1 VTDDRRS
8 VERFLRDRTESAFL
22 PIYRAHTPAL
32 YAVALRLAGGSEQ
45 EAEDAV
51 QEAWLRAVAALPRF
65 EWRSA
70 LRTWLCGIVVNCCRE
85 LARRQRSD
93 GSPVPDGIV
102 AGIRPELLELERAI
116 RALPPAAREVFVLHD
131 VHGYTHD
138 EIASMLSIEPGT
150 SKSQLHHARRAMRAR
165 LSGEEQP

>member
-1 VTDDRRS
+1 MNDDRRS

-32 YAVALRLAGGSEQ
+32 YAVALRLAEGSAQ

-85 LARRQRSD
+85 LARRRPPDNST
-93 GSPVPDGIV
+93 VPDGIV
-102 AGIRPELLELERAI
+102 TGIRPETLELERAI
-116 RALPPAAREVFVLHD
+116 RALPPASREVFVLHD
-131 VHGYTHD
+131 VHGYTHE
-138 EIASMLSIEPGT
+138 EIASMLSIESGT
-150 SKSQLHHARRAMRAR
+150 SKSQLHHARRALRTTLMGKERR
-165 LSGEEQP
+165 